1 MGKAMVSVLLDQDY
15 NMTVWNRTSS
25 KADDSITS
33 LIEMFKKPL

>member
-1 MGKAMVSVLLDQDY
+1 
-15 NMTVWNRTSS
+15 MTVWNRTSS